1 MSDVHESIENWS
13 HMPLRQLDG
22 YRAIV
27 QLESGTTI
35 DGHLEYLSSRL
46 RGELGGRPIE
56 QLYVAGVYQPTIIN
70 INGEGNRLAPAVK
83 AINILN
89 QKD

>member
-1 MSDVHESIENWS
+1 MSDVHESITDWRT
-13 HMPLRQLDG
+13 MPASSLDG

-35 DGHLEYLSSRL
+35 DGHLEHTSSRL

-56 QLYVAGVYQPTIIN
+56 QLYVAGVYQPVIVSIDHAY
-70 INGEGNRLAPAVK
+70 NRLAPAVK

>member
-1 MSDVHESIENWS
+1 MSDVHESITDWRT
-13 HMPLRQLDG
+13 MPASSLDG

-35 DGHLEYLSSRL
+35 DGRLEHLSSRL

-56 QLYVAGVYQPTIIN
+56 QLYVAGVYQPVIVSIDHAY
-70 INGEGNRLAPAVK
+70 NRLAPAVK

>member
-1 MSDVHESIENWS
+1 MSDVHESITDWRA
-13 HMPLRQLDG
+13 MPASSLDG

-35 DGHLEYLSSRL
+35 DGHLEHLSSRL

>member
-1 MSDVHESIENWS
+1 MSDVHESIEDWRT
-13 HMPLRQLDG
+13 MPAGSLDG

-35 DGHLEYLSSRL
+35 DGHLEHLSSRL

-56 QLYVAGVYQPTIIN
+56 QLCVAGVYQPVIVSIDHAY
-70 INGEGNRLAPAVK
+70 NRLAPAVK